1 MEIITGKKKCWTTQT
16 ETNQFLTTFS
26 QSIRHKTKPYKI
38 VFVTDSSKPNKKIKT
53 VFFIINMPYISFA
66 PRRIHQFVLGEC
78 SLPMYTLSRS
88 FSRCLSSI
96 I

>member
-1 MEIITGKKKCWTTQT
+1 MEIITGKKNFGQPKPKQT
-16 ETNQFLTTFS
+16 NFGPH
-26 QSIRHKTKPYKI
+26 RHKTKPYKI